1 MAVQAYASL
10 GWRFQDGEGRAAGRD
25 LSSAM
30 ARLPPPAWQVV
41 TRGAGLQTLILVISV
56 LCSWGLSAGDLGWHS
71 AVGYRWAELSVP
83 KTGKTGFTLL
93 PGSSTGIL
101 FTNTVSIERGIE
113 NRNLLGGSGVAA
125 GDVDRDGRCDLFF
138 AGMGRCAL
146 YRNLGDWKFQDIT
159 EAAGVACAG
168 QDSTGAVF
176 ADIDGDGD
184 LDLIVNSLG
193 NGARVFENDGRGQ
206 FKEVTGAAGTA
217 SKSGGTSLALADVN
231 GDGNL
236 DLFVVNYRTTT
247 IMDQP
252 TTKFLFTMQ
261 DGKPVVTHVNGQPAT
276 SPDLTN
282 RFVVEPLGDV
292 IELGEPSLLY
302 LNDGKGHFKPVSWTD
317 GSFLDEDG
325 RPLADAPRDWGLS
338 VQFHDM
344 NGDGTPDIY
353 VCSDLFSP
361 DRIWINDGK
370 GNFRAIERIALRC
383 TSNFSMGVDFGDLN
397 RDGYVD
403 FMVADMLATRHKD
416 RHTQVSQTK
425 PTRYAPGTID
435 NRPQVWR
442 NTLQINRGDTTF
454 QELSLF
460 GHVEASNWSWTPI
473 FLDVDLD
480 GYEDI
485 LVPNGQMRDFQNVDS
500 AMQINT
506 ARATKQLNRTEIMD
520 MVKTFPVFTTPSIAF
535 HNRGDLTFEE
545 VGAAWGFTSSGV
557 SQGTALADLDNDGA
571 LDVVVNRLNEQAGI
585 YRNDTAAPRLAI
597 RLKGLPG
604 NVQGIGAK
612 LQVSGGPVTQ
622 SQEVICGGHY
632 LSGADPM
639 RVFAAGSLTNHLTI
653 EVTWRSGKKSVVT
666 NALPNALYE
675 IDEAQAHPIT
685 DHASHPQSPIF
696 TDVSPLLNHTHHE
709 DPYDDFERQPLMPIA
724 LSQLGPGISW
734 LDIDGDGWDDL
745 FIGGG
750 RGGLLAGFR
759 NLGNGTFTPMTNA
772 PLARRVARDQT
783 TILGLGSV
791 LLVGSSNY
799 EDGQTNGGYLR
810 VYDLQQQRAGESILN
825 PTFSAGPLA
834 LGDID
839 NDGDLDLFIG
849 GRVLPGRYP
858 EAAPSLLLKNDGGRF
873 SISQSFDK
881 LGLVSGALFS
891 DLDGDGIP
899 EIILACEWG
908 PVRVFRMQDG
918 AYKEVTKQ
926 LGLAGY
932 TGWWNGVATGDFD
945 GDGRL
950 DIVAS
955 NWGLNTKYR
964 PTPQQPVRIYYG
976 DFTGNGAVDIIE
988 ACFDLAT
995 GREVPNRGLRPVSA
1009 AMPFVQEKIETFAAY
1024 GEASLQDIYGDKLKT
1039 AGVVEA
1045 NTLASMVFLNRGDHF
1060 EATPLPAQ
1068 AQWAPAFG
1076 ICVADMDGNG
1086 TEDIFLSQ
1094 NFFAVTLEDWRHDAG
1109 RGLWL
1114 RGDGHG
1120 KFEAVP
1126 GQESGV
1132 TVYGEQR
1139 GCAVCDFDG
1148 DGRVDLAVT
1157 QNANATKLYQN
1168 RGAKPGLRVRLLGP
1182 PGNPNAAGASLRLR
1196 YGERQGPAREIQ
1208 AGSGYWSQNSM
1219 IQVMPVPEAPT
1230 HIWIRWPG
1238 GKTTTT
1244 PLVTGAKEISVDLA
1258 GTLKVL
1264 K

>member
-1 MAVQAYASL
+1 MQAHATL
-10 GWRFQDGEGRAAGRD
+10 EPCPQTREGRTTASD
-25 LSSAM
+25 TT
-30 ARLPPPAWQVV
+30 ARLARLALPTSHAL
-41 TRGAGLQTLILVISV
+41 RLGAGLHRLFLALSF
-56 LCSWGLSAGDLGWHS
+56 LCSGALSAGDLVWH
-71 AVGYRWAELSVP
+71 AGAGYRWAELSVP
-83 KTGKTGFTLL
+83 GGGKTGFTLV

-101 FTNTVSIERGIE
+101 FTNSVSVDRGIE
-113 NRNLLGGSGVAA
+113 NRNLLSGSGVAA
-125 GDVDRDGRCDLFF
+125 GDVDGDGQCDLFF
-138 AGMGRCAL
+138 AGMGRSAL
-146 YRNLGDWKFQDIT
+146 YRNLGNWKFQDIT

-193 NGARVFENDGRGQ
+193 NGVRVFQNDGRGR
-206 FKEVTGAAGTA
+206 FTEVSASAGTA

-247 IMDQP
+247 LMDQP
-252 TTKFLFTMQ
+252 TTKFQFAMQ
-261 DGKPVVTHVNGQPAT
+261 NGKPVVTHVNGQPAT
-276 SPDLTN
+276 SPELTN
-282 RFVVEPLGDV
+282 RFVMSLSGDV
-292 IELGEPSLLY
+292 LELGEPSLLY
-302 LNDGKGHFKPVSWTD
+302 LNDGNGHFKAVSWTD

-338 VQFHDM
+338 VQFHDI

-353 VCSDLFSP
+353 ICNDLFSP
-361 DRIWINDGK
+361 DAIWINDGK
-370 GNFRAIERIALRC
+370 GKFRAIDRLALRC
-383 TSNFSMGVDFGDLN
+383 TSNFSMGIDFGDLN

-403 FMVADMLATRHKD
+403 FMVADMLATRHQD
-416 RHTQVSQTK
+416 RHTQISQTK
-425 PTRYAPGTID
+425 PIRWAPGTID
-435 NRPQVWR
+435 NRPQNLR
-442 NTLQINRGDTTF
+442 NTLQINRGDATF
-454 QELSLF
+454 AEVSLF
-460 GHVEASNWSWTPI
+460 AHVEASNWSWTPI
-473 FLDVDLD
+473 FIDVDLD
-480 GYEDI
+480 GYEDV
-485 LVPNGQMRDFQNVDS
+485 LVPNGQMRDVQNIDMS
-500 AMQINT
+500 MRIDA
-506 ARATKQLNRTEIMD
+506 ARAARQLSRSEIMEL
-520 MVKTFPVFTTPSIAF
+520 VKTFPDFSTPTIAF

-545 VGAAWGFTSSGV
+545 VGAAWGFTSPGV

-571 LDVVVNRLNEQAGI
+571 LEVIVNRLNDEAAV
-585 YRNDTAAPRLAI
+585 YRNNTSAPRVAV

-612 LQVSGGPVTQ
+612 LRVFGGPVTQ

-639 RVFAAGSLTNHLTI
+639 RVFAAGSLTNRLRI
-653 EVTWRSGKKSVVT
+653 QVSWRGGKESVVT
-666 NALPNALYE
+666 NVLPNTIYE
-675 IDEAQAHPIT
+675 IDEAGAHPL
-685 DHASHPQSPIF
+685 AAPAPPAPAPLF
-696 TDVSPLLNHTHHE
+696 ADVSSLLNHTHHE
-709 DPYDDFERQPLMPIA
+709 DPFDDFERQPLLPLA
-724 LSQLGPGISW
+724 LSQLGPGLSW

-745 FIGGG
+745 FIAGG
-750 RGGLLAGFR
+750 RGGLLSGFR
-759 NLGNGTFTPMTNA
+759 NLGNGSFTPMTNA

-783 TILGLGSV
+783 TVLGMGSV

-810 VYDLQQQRAGESILN
+810 VYDLRQDRAGESILN
-825 PTFSAGPLA
+825 PSFSTGPLA
-834 LGDID
+834 MGDID
-839 NDGDLDLFIG
+839 NDGDLDLFVG

-858 EAAPSLLLKNDGGRF
+858 EPASSLLLKNEGGRF
-873 SISQSFDK
+873 SVSQTFEK
-881 LGLVSGALFS
+881 LGLVSGAVFS
-891 DLDGDGIP
+891 DLDGDGVP
-899 EIILACEWG
+899 EIILACQWG
-908 PVRVFRMQDG
+908 PIRIFRLQDG
-918 AYKEVTKQ
+918 TYKEVTRQ
-926 LGLAGY
+926 LGLAGL

-964 PTPQQPVRIYYG
+964 PTVQQPVRIYYG
-976 DFTGNGAVDIIE
+976 DFAGNGAVDIVE
-988 ACFDLAT
+988 AYFDPAT

-1009 AMPFVQEKIETFAAY
+1009 AMPFVQEKIQSFAAY
-1024 GEASLQDIYGDKLKT
+1024 GEASLRDIYGEKLAA

-1060 EATPLPAQ
+1060 EAVPLPAE

-1094 NFFAVTLEDWRHDAG
+1094 NFFAVNPEDWRQDAG

-1120 KFEAVP
+1120 RFEPVP

-1139 GCAVCDFDG
+1139 GCAVGDFDG

-1182 PGNPNAAGASLRLR
+1182 PGNPSAVGACLRLKFGDR
-1196 YGERQGPAREIQ
+1196 LGPAREIQ
-1208 AGSGYWSQNSM
+1208 AGSGYWSQNSLT
-1219 IQVMPVPEAPT
+1219 QVMATPETPT
-1230 HIWIRWPG
+1230 HLWVRWPG
-1238 GKTTTT
+1238 GMTTST
-1244 PLVTGAKEISVDLA
+1244 PLPQGPKEVSLDSA